1 MYLQFNLL
9 FVDLVSGA
17 ISTVCFVGSFSAVV
31 VVLSV
36 GSFRILSSSFLFVL
50 FVFVCIGISSVD
62 FDGYRFDSPF
72 EILLCGCVLLQLR
85 L

>member
-17 ISTVCFVGSFSAVV
+17 ISTVCFVGSFPAVV

-36 GSFRILSSSFLFVL
+36 GSFRILSTSFLFVL
-50 FVFVCIGISSVD
+50 FVFVYIGISSVD

-72 EILLCGCVLLQLR
+72 EILLCGCVLLQLC

>member
-17 ISTVCFVGSFSAVV
+17 ISTVCFVGSFPAVV
-31 VVLSV
+31 VVLLV
-36 GSFRILSSSFLFVL
+36 GSLRILSSSFLFVL

-72 EILLCGCVLLQLR
+72 KILLCGCVLLQLC